1 MAKDAGMTQDE
12 GRRAAAGGRG
22 RNSQLSGRGI
32 WYPQE
37 QRHGS
42 FTMTGAGLGL
52 STQLTCGAG
61 RGRGLGQ
68 LSSCGI
74 CFLSATG
81 SKDIN
86 ESTCF

>member
-61 RGRGLGQ
+61 RGQGPRPAL
-68 LSSCGI
+68 
-74 CFLSATG
+74 FLWNLFSQCHRKQG
-81 SKDIN
+81 HQ
-86 ESTCF
+86 